1 MAKHSHSSARGTL
14 TGTPRSEAD
23 MSPQNHGSP
32 GLPAGDGAV
41 PVLEGE
47 LALLQLH
54 DEPGQVL
61 WGPGGI
67 KNTCQRWLCPEG
79 GLADTRRRPKATPA
93 TGGSQAW
100 GGLGPVHRPR
110 SSGVWS
116 CALTATWAHTASR
129 WPRNTGHTTFISPDF
144 TSPVKIGSIHNNVT
158 MQRIWSE
165 V

>member
-1 MAKHSHSSARGTL
+1 MPWKPAQGSRADLPQRPDDSTPAAPAPARSGRGRDGEAQPLLSQGTL
-14 TGTPRSEAD
+14 TGTLLSEAD
-23 MSPQNHGSP
+23 MSPQNHGPP

-67 KNTCQRWLCPEG
+67 KNTCQCWLCPEG

-100 GGLGPVHRPR
+100 GELGPVHRPR
-110 SSGVWS
+110 SSGLWS
-116 CALTATWAHTASR
+116 CALTASWAHTTASR
-129 WPRNTGHTTFISPDF
+129 
-144 TSPVKIGSIHNNVT
+144 
-158 MQRIWSE
+158 
-165 V
+165 